1 MNKPTPRHAARTESP
16 SEFSAA
22 PTSAPG
28 PLLAL
33 LVGLVHAGL
42 LLLAFPPVSWWWMSL
57 IAAAPLVWLASLAAT
72 RGLRRPRLS
81 FLALML
87 GTIPAWA
94 IQNAWMIDVTALGYP
109 VLCLVLALFP
119 AIYVSM
125 LRRAV
130 RWMPLAIAAP
140 VLWIGVEFF
149 RGDLF
154 FDGYSW
160 FLLAQPLIDAP
171 WLAAGGAWIG
181 LYGVSGLCAGG
192 ATALVLIV
200 QRRNKAGIATL
211 AAVGGFVGL
220 AAGLAPPSAGTS
232 EFVAGIV
239 QCNVPQN
246 NKLAWKPD
254 QQVEDFKSL
263 AELSRRAAGNDV
275 DVVVWPETMK
285 PGMTLD
291 AESLAAERS
300 AQLIYKLANGERMA
314 TTEFADATIELS
326 RELAP
331 PMLIGE
337 DAFDRFR
344 VERNDQGIDIKYD
357 HRYNSVFLARAGEIS
372 PVRYDKVRRTPF
384 GEVMP
389 YISAWPWL
397 EKKLLDLAARGMSLD
412 LFAGKSLTIFDLP
425 IKSSKSR
432 VARAVTP
439 ICFEVTEASLCRRM
453 IAGENA
459 RRADLFVNVTN
470 DGWFGQS
477 RLGRI
482 EHLQLSRWR
491 CLENATPM
499 VRAAN
504 TGLSAA
510 IDAAGAIIQVGVDS
524 EAWAINKPGVLT
536 ARVRLPEPDAPPTP
550 YARGGWILPWICLAA
565 SLGMTLTGWKV
576 RRRASLGRSSS

>member
-1 MNKPTPRHAARTESP
+1 MSTPAPRDVARPEAPAPPAPAGPTP
-16 SEFSAA
+16 
-22 PTSAPG
+22 G
-28 PLLAL
+28 PWHAL
-33 LVGLVHAGL
+33 LVGLAHAGL

-57 IAAAPLVWLASLAAT
+57 VAAAPLMWLASLAAT
-72 RGLRRPRLS
+72 RGLRRPKLS

-87 GTIPAWA
+87 GTLPAWA
-94 IQNAWMIDVTALGYP
+94 IQNAWMVDVTALGYP
-109 VLCLVLALFP
+109 VLCLILAFFP
-119 AIYVSM
+119 ALYVSM
-125 LRRAV
+125 LRSASR
-130 RWMPLAIAAP
+130 RIPIAIAAP
-140 VLWIGVEFF
+140 VLWIAIEFF

-160 FLLAQPLIDAP
+160 FLLAQPVIDAP

-181 LYGVSGLCAGG
+181 LYGISGLCAGV
-192 ATALVLIV
+192 ATSVVLFT
-200 QRRNKAGIATL
+200 QRRTKAGIAL
-211 AAVGGFVGL
+211 LLSIGVFVGL
-220 AAGLAPPSAGTS
+220 AAGLAPPGPGAS

-263 AELSRRAAGNDV
+263 ADLSRKAAKNDV
-275 DVVVWPETMK
+275 DVIVWPETMK

-314 TTEFADATIELS
+314 STEFADATIDLS
-326 RELAP
+326 RELPP
-331 PMLIGE
+331 PMLVGE
-337 DAFDRFR
+337 DAFDHFR
-344 VERNDQGIDIKYD
+344 VEHNDKGIDIKYD
-357 HRYNSVFLARAGEIS
+357 QRYNSVFLLRAGDVS

-412 LFAGKSLTIFDLP
+412 LSAGKSLTVFDLSMA
-425 IKSSKSR
+425 SSPSR

-439 ICFEVTEASLCRRM
+439 ICFEVTEASLCRRL
-453 IAGENA
+453 IAGERG
-459 RRADLFVNVTN
+459 RRADVFVNVTN

-477 RLGRI
+477 TLGRI
-482 EHLQLSRWR
+482 EHLQLARWR

-510 IDAAGAIIQVGVDS
+510 IDASGAIIQAGVDGQ
-524 EAWAINKPGVLT
+524 AWAINSPGVLT

-550 YARGGWILPWICLAA
+550 YARGGWLLPWICLAA
-565 SLGMTLTGWKV
+565 GVGMTPMGWKV
-576 RRRASLGRSSS
+576 GRRASLGRSSS

>member
-1 MNKPTPRHAARTESP
+1 MSTPAPRDVARPDASAPPAHARP
-16 SEFSAA
+16 
-22 PTSAPG
+22 APG
-28 PLLAL
+28 PWHAL
-33 LVGLVHAGL
+33 LVGLAHAGL

-57 IAAAPLVWLASLAAT
+57 LAAAPLVWLALHGA
-72 RGLRRPRLS
+72 RGGVRRPKLS

-87 GTIPAWA
+87 GTLPAWA
-94 IQNAWMIDVTALGYP
+94 MQNSWMIDVTALGYP
-109 VLCLVLALFP
+109 VLCLILALFP
-119 AIYVSM
+119 ALYVSM
-125 LRRAV
+125 LRSAS
-130 RWMPLAIAAP
+130 RWIPIAIAAP
-140 VLWIGVEFF
+140 VLWVAIEFF

-160 FLLAQPLIDAP
+160 FLLAQPVIDAP

-181 LYGVSGLCAGG
+181 LYGISGLCAGV
-192 ATALVLIV
+192 ATSVVLFTHRRTRAGVALLLSIS
-200 QRRNKAGIATL
+200 A
-211 AAVGGFVGL
+211 FVGL
-220 AAGLAPPSAGTS
+220 AASLAPPGAGAS

-263 AELSRRAAGNDV
+263 ADLSRAAAKNDV
-275 DVVVWPETMK
+275 DVIVWPETMK

-314 TTEFADATIELS
+314 STEFADATLSLS
-326 RELAP
+326 RELPP
-331 PMLIGE
+331 PMLVGE

-344 VERNDQGIDIKYD
+344 VEHNDKGIDIKYD
-357 HRYNSVFLARAGEIS
+357 HRYNSVFLLRAGNVS

-397 EKKLLDLAARGMSLD
+397 EKNLLDVAARGMSLD
-412 LFAGKSLTIFDLP
+412 LSAGKSLTVFDLP
-425 IKSSKSR
+425 IRSSQSR

-439 ICFEVTEASLCRRM
+439 ICFEVTEASLCRRLV
-453 IAGENA
+453 AGDHG
-459 RRADLFVNVTN
+459 RRADVFVNVTN

-477 RLGRI
+477 KLGRL

-510 IDAAGAIIQVGVDS
+510 IDASGAIVQAGVDGQ
-524 EAWAINKPGVLT
+524 AWAINTPGVLT
-536 ARVRLPEPDAPPTP
+536 ARVRLPEPDAPPTA
-550 YARGGWILPWICLAA
+550 YARGGWLLPWICLAA
-565 SLGMTLTGWKV
+565 GLGMTVMGWKV
-576 RRRASLGRSSS
+576 GRRASLGRSSS

>member
-1 MNKPTPRHAARTESP
+1 MSTPAPRDVARPEAPAPPAPAGPTP
-16 SEFSAA
+16 
-22 PTSAPG
+22 G
-28 PLLAL
+28 PWHAL
-33 LVGLVHAGL
+33 LVGLAHAGL

-57 IAAAPLVWLASLAAT
+57 VAAAPLMWLASLAAT
-72 RGLRRPRLS
+72 RGLRRPKLS

-87 GTIPAWA
+87 GTLPAWA
-94 IQNAWMIDVTALGYP
+94 IQNAWMVDVTALGYP
-109 VLCLVLALFP
+109 VLCLILAFFP
-119 AIYVSM
+119 ALYVSM
-125 LRRAV
+125 LRSASR
-130 RWMPLAIAAP
+130 RIPIAIAAP
-140 VLWIGVEFF
+140 VLWIAIEFF

-160 FLLAQPLIDAP
+160 FLLAQPVIDAP

-181 LYGVSGLCAGG
+181 LYGISGLCAGV
-192 ATALVLIV
+192 ATSVVLFT
-200 QRRNKAGIATL
+200 QRRTKAGIAL
-211 AAVGGFVGL
+211 LLSIGVFVGL
-220 AAGLAPPSAGTS
+220 AAGLAPPGPGAS

-263 AELSRRAAGNDV
+263 ADLSRKAAKNDV
-275 DVVVWPETMK
+275 DVIVWPETMK

-314 TTEFADATIELS
+314 STEFADATIDLS
-326 RELAP
+326 RELPP
-331 PMLIGE
+331 PMLVGE
-337 DAFDRFR
+337 DAFDHFR
-344 VERNDQGIDIKYD
+344 VEHNDKGIDIKYD
-357 HRYNSVFLARAGEIS
+357 QRYNSVFLLRAGDVS

-412 LFAGKSLTIFDLP
+412 LSAGKSLTVFDLSMA
-425 IKSSKSR
+425 SSPSR

-439 ICFEVTEASLCRRM
+439 ICFEVTEASLCRRL
-453 IAGENA
+453 IAGERG
-459 RRADLFVNVTN
+459 RRADVFVNVTN

-477 RLGRI
+477 TLGRI
-482 EHLQLSRWR
+482 EHLQLARWR

-510 IDAAGAIIQVGVDS
+510 IDASGAIIQAGVDGQ
-524 EAWAINKPGVLT
+524 AWAINSPGVLT

-550 YARGGWILPWICLAA
+550 YARGGWLLPWICLAA
-565 SLGMTLTGWKV
+565 GVGVTPMGWEV
-576 RRRASLGRSSS
+576 GRRAALGRSSS

>member
-1 MNKPTPRHAARTESP
+1 MAAT
-16 SEFSAA
+16 
-22 PTSAPG
+22 
-28 PLLAL
+28 
-33 LVGLVHAGL
+33 
-42 LLLAFPPVSWWWMSL
+42 
-57 IAAAPLVWLASLAAT
+57 PLVWLAWLAAT
-72 RGLRRPRLS
+72 RGLRRPNLS

-94 IQNAWMIDVTALGYP
+94 LQNAWMMDVTPPGYP
-109 VLCLVLALFP
+109 LLCVILSLFP

-130 RWMPLAIAAP
+130 KWTPLALAAP

-181 LYGVSGLCAGG
+181 LYGVSGLCACV
-192 ATALVLIV
+192 ATAIVLFIQRRTKAAIVTLGAIVVLI
-200 QRRNKAGIATL
+200 A
-211 AAVGGFVGL
+211 L
-220 AAGLAPPSAGTS
+220 AAGLAPPGAGTS
-232 EFVAGIV
+232 EFVAGVV

-285 PGMTLD
+285 PGLTLD
-291 AESLAAERS
+291 ADSLAAERS
-300 AQLIYKLANGERMA
+300 AQLTYKLANGERMA
-314 TTEFADATIELS
+314 TTEFADATIALS
-326 RELAP
+326 RELPP

-344 VERNDQGIDIKYD
+344 VEHDAAGIDIKYD
-357 HRYNSVFLARAGEIS
+357 HRYNSVFLARAGEVS
-372 PVRYDKVRRTPF
+372 AARYDKVRRTPF

-412 LFAGKSLTIFDLP
+412 LSAGKSLTVFDLP
-425 IKSSKSR
+425 IRSSSAR

-459 RRADLFVNVTN
+459 RRADVFVNLTN
-470 DGWFGQS
+470 DGWFGRS
-477 RLGRI
+477 RVGRI
-482 EHLQLSRWR
+482 EHLQLARWR

-510 IDAAGAIIQVGVDS
+510 IDAAGQIISVGVDG
-524 EAWAINKPGVLT
+524 EAWAIDAPGVLT
-536 ARVRLPEPDAPPTP
+536 ARVRLPEPGAPPTP
-550 YARGGWILPWICLAA
+550 YARGGWLVPWICLVAGLA
-565 SLGMTLTGWKV
+565 MTLMGWKV
-576 RRRASLGRSSS
+576 GRHAPPDRSSS

>member
-1 MNKPTPRHAARTESP
+1 MKSPAPRDVVHVESPTPS
-16 SEFSAA
+16 SADLA
-22 PTSAPG
+22 APG
-28 PLLAL
+28 PLYAL
-33 LVGLVHAGL
+33 LIGLVHAGL

-72 RGLRRPRLS
+72 RGQRRPTLS

-94 IQNAWMIDVTALGYP
+94 FQNSWMIDVTALGYP

-119 AIYVSM
+119 AIYVSI
-125 LRRAV
+125 LGRAAK
-130 RWMPLAIAAP
+130 WMPLAVAAP
-140 VLWIGVEFF
+140 MIWVGVEFF

-160 FLLAQPLIDAP
+160 FLLAQPVIDAP
-171 WLAAGGAWIG
+171 WLAAAGAWIG
-181 LYGVSGLCAGG
+181 LYGVSGLCAGV
-192 ATALVLIV
+192 ATAIVLIT
-200 QRRNKAGIATL
+200 RRRIKAGIVTL
-211 AAVGGFVGL
+211 AAVGVFVGV
-220 AAGLAPPSAGTS
+220 AAGGARPGVGTS
-232 EFVAGIV
+232 EFVAGVV

-263 AELSRRAAGNDV
+263 ADLSRRAAGNDV

-291 AESLAAERS
+291 AESLGAERS

-314 TTEFADATIELS
+314 STEFADATIELS

-344 VERNDQGIDIKYD
+344 VENDGKGIDIKYD
-357 HRYNSVFLARAGEIS
+357 HRYNSVFLVRAGEVS

-412 LFAGKSLTIFDLP
+412 LSAGTSLSVFDLP
-425 IKSSKSR
+425 MKSSQSR

-453 IAGENA
+453 IAGEGG
-459 RRADLFVNVTN
+459 RRADVFVNVTN
-470 DGWFGQS
+470 DGWFGGS
-477 RLGRI
+477 RVGRV

-510 IDAAGAIIQVGVDS
+510 IDASGAIIQVGVDG
-524 EAWAINKPGVLT
+524 EAWGINKPGVLT
-536 ARVRLPEPDAPPTP
+536 ARVRLPEPDAPATP
-550 YARGGWILPWICLAA
+550 YARGGWLLPWICLAA
-565 SLGMTLTGWKV
+565 GLAMTLMGWKV
-576 RRRASLGRSSS
+576 GRRASLGRSCS